1 MSYYQKRPDRA
12 GPLKMDDTIK
22 FEQFMRNYQ
31 DMVYSV
37 AVRILA
43 SDADAQ
49 DVSQTVFLKAY
60 EHFATLDGN
69 PSAGG
74 WLKTVTTNLCLN
86 HLSRYRARW
95 KFFSDMKSEDDSRAF
110 EETIPAPD
118 GMNASLAESDY
129 RVLLEQAIRKLPNAQ
144 RVPLVLYHFE
154 DQSYEEIAKSLGVSL
169 SKVKTDIHRA
179 RLALKRYIRPEMFG
193 DEFAA
198 EAREDARPP
207 KPQPPEP
214 RRSPAVAKLFPELSI
229 FSHAT

>member
-1 MSYYQKRPDRA
+1 
-12 GPLKMDDTIK
+12 MDNTLK

-37 AVRILA
+37 AVRLLA

-49 DVSQTVFLKAY
+49 DVAQTVFLKAY

-69 PSAGG
+69 PAAGG
-74 WLKTVTTNLCLN
+74 WLKTVATNLCLN

-95 KFFSDMKSEDDSRAF
+95 KFFSDLKSEDDDRSF
-110 EETIPAPD
+110 EESIPAHD
-118 GMNASLAESDY
+118 TINASLAESDY

-154 DQSYEEIAKSLGVSL
+154 DQSYEEIAKTLKVSL

-179 RLALKRYIRPEMFG
+179 RLALKKYIRPEMFG
-193 DEFAA
+193 DEFVP
-198 EAREDARPP
+198 EAPA
-207 KPQPPEP
+207 PQPKQPRSEP
-214 RRSPAVAKLFPELSI
+214 RRNPAVAELFPKLSI

>member
-1 MSYYQKRPDRA
+1 
-12 GPLKMDDTIK
+12 MDDTIK

-37 AVRILA
+37 AVRLLA

-49 DVSQTVFLKAY
+49 DVAQTVFLKAF
-60 EHFATLDGN
+60 ENFATLDGN

-95 KFFSDMKSEDDSRAF
+95 KFFSEMKSEDDDRAYEDSLPSR
-110 EETIPAPD
+110 D
-118 GMNASLAESDY
+118 RLDASLAETDY
-129 RVLLEQAIRKLPNAQ
+129 RAVLEEAIRKLPNAQ
-144 RVPLVLYHFE
+144 RVPLVLYHFQE
-154 DQSYEEIAKSLGVSL
+154 QSYEEIAKSLGVSL

-179 RLALKRYIRPEMFG
+179 RLALKRYIRPEIFG
-193 DEFAA
+193 DEFIADIPAA
-198 EAREDARPP
+198 PP
-207 KPQPPEP
+207 PPQRPEP
-214 RRSPAVAKLFPELSI
+214 RRNPAVAELFPKLSF

>member
-1 MSYYQKRPDRA
+1 
-12 GPLKMDDTIK
+12 
-22 FEQFMRNYQ
+22 MRNYQ

-37 AVRILA
+37 AVRLLA

-49 DVSQTVFLKAY
+49 DVAQTVFLKAY
-60 EHFATLDGN
+60 ENFATLDGN

-95 KFFSDMKSEDDSRAF
+95 RFFSEMKSEEDDRAY
-110 EETIPAPD
+110 EDSVPAQDRMDATI
-118 GMNASLAESDY
+118 AEADY

-154 DQSYEEIAKSLGVSL
+154 DQSYEEIAKTLRVSL

-193 DEFAA
+193 DEFVT
-198 EAREDARPP
+198 ETSISVPSP
-207 KPQPPEP
+207 KPREGERPREP
-214 RRSPAVAKLFPELSI
+214 RRNPALAGLFPKLSPSM

>member
-1 MSYYQKRPDRA
+1 
-12 GPLKMDDTIK
+12 MDNTIK

-37 AVRILA
+37 AVRLLA

-49 DVSQTVFLKAY
+49 DVAQTVFLKAY
-60 EHFATLDGN
+60 ENFATLDGN

-95 KFFSDMKSEDDSRAF
+95 RFFSEMKSEEDDRSYEDSVPANDRMDA
-110 EETIPAPD
+110 TI
-118 GMNASLAESDY
+118 AESDY

-154 DQSYEEIAKSLGVSL
+154 DQSYEEIAKTLRVSL

-193 DEFAA
+193 DEFVT
-198 EAREDARPP
+198 EVSTSSPSP
-207 KPQPPEP
+207 KPQRPEP
-214 RRSPAVAKLFPELSI
+214 RNPALAGLFPKLSPSM

>member
-1 MSYYQKRPDRA
+1 
-12 GPLKMDDTIK
+12 MDETIK

-37 AVRILA
+37 AVRLLA

-49 DVSQTVFLKAY
+49 DVAQTVFLKAY
-60 EHFATLDGN
+60 ENFATLDGN

-95 KFFSDMKSEDDSRAF
+95 KFFSEMKSEDDDRAY
-110 EETIPAPD
+110 EDSVPARD
-118 GMNASLAESDY
+118 HLDASLAEADY
-129 RVLLEQAIRKLPNAQ
+129 RVVLEEAIRKLPNGQ
-144 RVPLVLYHFE
+144 RVPLVLYHFQE
-154 DQSYEEIAKSLGVSL
+154 QSYEEIAKSLGVSL

-179 RLALKRYIRPEMFG
+179 RLALKRYIRPEIFG
-193 DEFAA
+193 DEFIA
-198 EAREDARPP
+198 DTPP
-207 KPQPPEP
+207 APPPPQRPEP
-214 RRSPAVAKLFPELSI
+214 RRNPAVAELFPKLSF

>member
-1 MSYYQKRPDRA
+1 M
-12 GPLKMDDTIK
+12 GDTTK

-37 AVRILA
+37 AVRFLA

-49 DVSQTVFLKAY
+49 DVAQTVFLKAY
-60 EHFATLDGN
+60 ENFATLDGN

-74 WLKTVTTNLCLN
+74 WLKTVATNLCLN

-95 KFFSDMKSEDDSRAF
+95 KFFSEMKSEDDDRAY
-110 EETIPAPD
+110 EETVPAAHD
-118 GMNASLAESDY
+118 RMDATLAETDY
-129 RVLLEQAIRKLPNAQ
+129 RVLLEQAIRKLPKAQ

-154 DQSYEEIAKSLGVSL
+154 DQSYEEIAKTLRVSL

-193 DEFAA
+193 DEFVP
-198 EAREDARPP
+198 EAREDARPSTTREGERP
-207 KPQPPEP
+207 REP
-214 RRSPAVAKLFPELSI
+214 RRNPAVAELFPKL
-229 FSHAT
+229 

>member
-1 MSYYQKRPDRA
+1 
-12 GPLKMDDTIK
+12 MDKTIN

-37 AVRILA
+37 AVRLLA

-49 DVSQTVFLKAY
+49 DVVQTVFLKAY

-74 WLKTVTTNLCLN
+74 WLKTVATNLCLN

-95 KFFSDMKSEDDSRAF
+95 KFFTDLKSEDDDRSF
-110 EETIPAPD
+110 EESIPAHD
-118 GMNASLAESDY
+118 TMDSSLAESDY

-154 DQSYEEIAKSLGVSL
+154 DQSYEEIAKTLKVSL

-193 DEFAA
+193 DEFVP
-198 EAREDARPP
+198 EAREDARPSTTREGERP
-207 KPQPPEP
+207 REP
-214 RRSPAVAKLFPELSI
+214 RRNPAVAELFPKLPA
-229 FSHAT
+229 FSHA

>member
-1 MSYYQKRPDRA
+1 MVDI
-12 GPLKMDDTIK
+12 TK

-37 AVRILA
+37 AVRLLA

-49 DVSQTVFLKAY
+49 DIAQTVFLKAY
-60 EHFATLDGN
+60 ENFATLDGN

-74 WLKTVTTNLCLN
+74 WLKTVATNLCLN

-95 KFFSDMKSEDDSRAF
+95 KFFSEMKSEDDDRAY
-110 EETIPAPD
+110 EESVPAHD
-118 GMNASLAESDY
+118 RLDATLAESDY
-129 RVLLEQAIRKLPNAQ
+129 RVLLEEAIRKLPNAQ

-154 DQSYEEIAKSLGVSL
+154 DQSYEEIAKTLRVSL

-179 RLALKRYIRPEMFG
+179 RLALKRYLRPEMFG

-198 EAREDARPP
+198 GAPAPPPARTER
-207 KPQPPEP
+207 PEP
-214 RRSPAVAKLFPELSI
+214 RRNPALAGLFPKLTPSLL
-229 FSHAT
+229 H

>member
-1 MSYYQKRPDRA
+1 
-12 GPLKMDDTIK
+12 MDETIK

-37 AVRILA
+37 AVRLLA

-49 DVSQTVFLKAY
+49 DVAQTVFLKAY

-74 WLKTVTTNLCLN
+74 WLKTVATNLCLN

-95 KFFSDMKSEDDSRAF
+95 KFFSDLRSEDDDRAF
-110 EETIPAPD
+110 EESIPAQD
-118 GMNASLAESDY
+118 SMDSSLAESDY

-144 RVPLVLYHFE
+144 RIPLVLYHFE

-193 DEFAA
+193 DEFVP
-198 EAREDARPP
+198 EAQAPAP
-207 KPQPPEP
+207 KPGGRHASAPEP
-214 RRSPAVAKLFPELSI
+214 RRNPAMAELFPKLSV

>member
-1 MSYYQKRPDRA
+1 M
-12 GPLKMDDTIK
+12 MDETSK

-37 AVRILA
+37 AIRLLA

-49 DVSQTVFLKAY
+49 DVAQTVFLKAY
-60 EHFATLDGN
+60 ENFATLDGN

-95 KFFSDMKSEDDSRAF
+95 KFFSEMKSEDDDRAY
-110 EETIPAPD
+110 EDSVPSQDRMDAT
-118 GMNASLAESDY
+118 LAESDY

-154 DQSYEEIAKSLGVSL
+154 DQSYEEIAKKLRVSL

-193 DEFAA
+193 DEFAT
-198 EAREDARPP
+198 EAPLTPP
-207 KPQPPEP
+207 PAPKRPEP
-214 RRSPAVAKLFPELSI
+214 RRNPALAQFVPRLSLY
-229 FSHAT
+229 SHAT

>member
-1 MSYYQKRPDRA
+1 
-12 GPLKMDDTIK
+12 MDETLK

-37 AVRILA
+37 AVRLLA
-43 SDADAQ
+43 SGADAQ
-49 DVSQTVFLKAY
+49 DVAQTVFLKAY

-74 WLKTVTTNLCLN
+74 WLKTVATNLCLN

-95 KFFSDMKSEDDSRAF
+95 KFFSDLKSDDDDRAF
-110 EETIPAPD
+110 EESIPAQTN
-118 GMNASLAESDY
+118 MEASLAESEY
-129 RVLLEQAIRKLPNAQ
+129 RELLEQAIRKLPNAQ

-154 DQSYEEIAKSLGVSL
+154 DQSYEEIAKTLNVSL

-193 DEFAA
+193 DEFV
-198 EAREDARPP
+198 RETSAPAP
-207 KPQPPEP
+207 VKPQRPEP
-214 RRSPAVAKLFPELSI
+214 RRSPAVAELFPKLSF

>member
-1 MSYYQKRPDRA
+1 
-12 GPLKMDDTIK
+12 
-22 FEQFMRNYQ
+22 MRNYQ

-37 AVRILA
+37 AVRLLA

-95 KFFSDMKSEDDSRAF
+95 KFFSDLKSEDDDRSF
-110 EETIPAPD
+110 EESIPAAQSMD
-118 GMNASLAESDY
+118 ASLAESDY

-154 DQSYEEIAKSLGVSL
+154 DQSYEEIAKTLKVSL

-193 DEFAA
+193 DEFVP
-198 EAREDARPP
+198 EVPTPKRREGERPR
-207 KPQPPEP
+207 EP
-214 RRSPAVAKLFPELSI
+214 RHNPAVAELFPKLSI

>member
-1 MSYYQKRPDRA
+1 MVDI
-12 GPLKMDDTIK
+12 TK

-37 AVRILA
+37 AVRLLA

-49 DVSQTVFLKAY
+49 DIAQTVFLKAY
-60 EHFATLDGN
+60 ENFATLDGN

-74 WLKTVTTNLCLN
+74 WLKTVATNLCLN

-95 KFFSDMKSEDDSRAF
+95 KFFSEMKSEDDDRAY
-110 EETIPAPD
+110 EESVPAQD
-118 GMNASLAESDY
+118 RMDANLAESDY
-129 RVLLEQAIRKLPNAQ
+129 RVLIEQAIRKLPNAQ

-154 DQSYEEIAKSLGVSL
+154 DQSYEEIAKTLGVSL

-193 DEFAA
+193 NEFAA
-198 EAREDARPP
+198 DVSATPRPTDRR
-207 KPQPPEP
+207 EP
-214 RRSPAVAKLFPELSI
+214 RRDSAG
-229 FSHAT
+229 